1 MATSHQSDVE
11 KQLAELQQTFK
22 NNIPAKLTKIDQLWD
37 ELCHAEKNKATLVD
51 LHLIAHSLAGTSGT
65 FGAMTISHA
74 ARELEQKLKLLLNGE
89 EENNSLSISF
99 SKDTQQQINSLIA
112 RVRESSENWHPTNIP
127 YIKPAGKKEQLTGN
141 LVYLV
146 DDDELF
152 SADLIAK
159 LQQFDFRIKYFTN
172 VNDFA
177 AACEIEMPAAILMD
191 MVFSES
197 DVAGAN
203 IITKLKSKIELCPPV
218 IYISIRDDIEVRL
231 AAARSGA
238 CRYFCKP
245 LNIKKLAQTLEGLI
259 ARTLIT
265 PYRILIIDDDESLLQ
280 YYSMMLRD
288 AGMEVKTISNPLQGL
303 EAISKFKPEIVVM
316 DVYMPECSGL
326 ELAQVIRQD
335 DTWAQTP
342 IMFLS
347 TESDLNRQLEALN
360 LGGDD
365 FLVKPIEAGHFVA
378 AVSARAKRARW
389 VSRLNKDLKNSIR
402 EGEYQHITMDQHDI
416 VSHTDVSGRITK
428 VNEKFCEVSG
438 YSREELIGQNHRILK
453 SGFHPG
459 SFYKEL
465 WDTISKGDVWHGMIC
480 NLKKNGEEYWVESTI
495 VPFLDD
501 KGKPYKYVSARTDV
515 SELKVSKERLERSQ
529 AYADIGTWDWNIRTN
544 DLYWS
549 DRVKQLY
556 GYPTELKDV
565 VYDHFVK
572 CIHPDDREAVT
583 NAVQACIE
591 QGVKYDLEHRVIWS
605 DGSIHWMLER
615 GDVVRSET
623 GEPLH
628 FLGVVQ
634 DITERVDAEQRQHE
648 VEKRFAFAVE
658 GAGDGVWDWDMQ
670 TNVMLFSKFYMAML
684 GYDEN
689 ELPNTVETWINSVHP
704 DDLESVQNY
713 LQEYLENKM
722 PVYEVE
728 LRLQCKDKSYKWILC
743 RGTVVKRNSEGE
755 PLRMIG
761 IHSDITKR
769 KEAEQNLID
778 AREEADNANRAK
790 SQFLSSMS
798 HELRTPM
805 NAIMGFGQLLTMES
819 SPALSESQ
827 QENVNEIVKAGDHLL
842 ELINQVLDL
851 AKIEAGH
858 IELSIEAVGLGE
870 VISESLQLIAPLAKK
885 RGINISLMKNDKEIL
900 PEQLSEQFYAVRAD
914 RTRLRQVLLN
924 LLSNAVKYNID
935 NGKIK
940 ICCQQ
945 TEDNSVY
952 ISVTDTGEG
961 IPTEQQSQLFQA
973 FSRLDADKTEVEGT
987 GIGLIITKNIIELM
1001 GGKIGVVSQL
1011 GKGSTFWF
1019 ELPSDSLIL
1028 VQEDESADKEIKST
1042 KESNSEHEH
1051 AVLYIEDNPANLRL
1065 VTQLLGRLSNIHMW
1079 SAHEPMLGL
1088 ELAAEHKPDLILLDI
1103 NLPGMNGYAV
1113 LEHLR
1118 QREATRNTPVI
1129 AISANAMPKDI
1140 QKGIDAGF
1148 DGYITKPI
1156 DVKAFL
1162 QVIKATLYNITNS

>member
-1 MATSHQSDVE
+1 MATSHQSDIE
-11 KQLAELQQTFK
+11 KQLAALQLTFK
-22 NNIPAKLTKIDQLWD
+22 NNIPDKLSKIDQLWED
-37 ELCHAEKNKATLVD
+37 VCRTEKNVTSLVD
-51 LHLIAHSLAGTSGT
+51 MHINAHSLAGTSGT
-65 FGAMTISHA
+65 FGAMLISHD
-74 ARELEQKLKLLLNGE
+74 ARELEHKLKLLLDE
-89 EENNSLSISF
+89 EENNSVSLTEE
-99 SKDTQQQINSLIA
+99 TQQQINSLIA
-112 RVRESSENWHPTNIP
+112 QLRKSSENWHPTNIP
-127 YIKPAGKKEQLTGN
+127 YIKPAAKKEQLTGN
-141 LVYLV
+141 LIYLV

-177 AACEIEMPAAILMD
+177 SACEIEMPAAILMD

-197 DVAGAN
+197 NVAGAN
-203 IITKLKSKIELCPPV
+203 IITKLKSKIESCPPV
-218 IYISIRDDIEVRL
+218 VYISIRDDMEVRL

-245 LNIKKLAQTLEGLI
+245 LNINKLAQTLKGLT
-259 ARTLIT
+259 ARTVT
-265 PYRILIIDDDESLLQ
+265 KPYQILIIDDDESLLQ
-280 YYSMMLRD
+280 YYSMVLRD
-288 AGMEVKTISNPLQGL
+288 AGMEVKTISDPLQGL
-303 EAISKFKPEIVVM
+303 DAISEFKPEIVVM

-453 SGFHPG
+453 SGFHTE

-480 NLKKNGEEYWVESTI
+480 NLTKNGEEYWVESTI

-501 KGKPYKYVSARTDV
+501 KGKPYKYVSARTDI

-529 AYADIGTWDWNIRTN
+529 AYADIGTWDWNIRT
-544 DLYWS
+544 DELYWS

-556 GYPTELKDV
+556 GYGSELKDI

-572 CIHPDDREAVT
+572 SIHPDDREAVNKAIQT
-583 NAVQACIE
+583 CIE
-591 QGVKYDLEHRVIWS
+591 QGLKYDIEHRVIWP

-634 DITERVDAEQRQHE
+634 DITERVEAEQRQNE

-658 GAGDGVWDWDMQ
+658 GAGDGVWDWDML

-684 GYDEN
+684 GYEEN
-689 ELPNTVETWINSVHP
+689 ELPNTLDTWNNSVHP
-704 DDLESVQNY
+704 DDLERIQNS
-713 LQEYLENKM
+713 LEDYLENKT

-728 LRLQCKDKSYKWILC
+728 LRLQCKDKSYKWVLC
-743 RGTVVKRNSEGE
+743 RGTVVEHSNDGK

-769 KEAEQNLID
+769 KEAEQNLIN

-819 SPALSESQ
+819 TPALSESQ

-870 VISESLQLIAPLAKK
+870 VISESLQLIAPLANN
-885 RGINISLMKNDKEIL
+885 RGITISLEKDGNEVSA
-900 PEQLSEQFYAVRAD
+900 EQLSKELYAVRAD

-924 LLSNAVKYNID
+924 LLSNAVKYNVE

-940 ICCQQ
+940 ISCQ
-945 TEDNSVY
+945 ENKDNNVH

-961 IPTEQQSQLFQA
+961 ISSEQQSQLFKA
-973 FSRLDADKTEVEGT
+973 FNRLDADKSEVEGT
-987 GIGLIITKNIIELM
+987 GIGLIITKNIVELM
-1001 GGKIGVVSQL
+1001 GGQIGIQSQL

-1019 ELPSDSLIL
+1019 ELPGDSLVIEHAE
-1028 VQEDESADKEIKST
+1028 QPTDEKTESAKEGKLDY
-1042 KESNSEHEH
+1042 EHT
-1051 AVLYIEDNPANLRL
+1051 VLYIEDNPANLRL

-1103 NLPGMNGYAV
+1103 NLPGMDGFAV

-1118 QREATRNTPVI
+1118 RRDETHDTPVV

-1140 QKGIDAGF
+1140 KKGVDAGF
-1148 DGYITKPI
+1148 NGYITKPI

-1162 QVIKATLYNITNS
+1162 QLIEATLYNATNK